1 MEACMRTVR
10 RASRRLGAASERFQG
25 FQGEFE
31 LGETELSGP
40 NPRVGGAYKS
50 FQFESIET

>member
-10 RASRRLGAASERFQG
+10 RANRRLGAASERFQG

-31 LGETELSGP
+31 LGETELSGLI
-40 NPRVGGAYKS
+40 REWAEHIRAFS
-50 FQFESIET
+50 LSQ